1 MKIKN
6 ETDYKKAF
14 QVFEA
19 LTAEMADSPAKQVEA
34 RLVAEAIQ
42 AYEQEFVL
50 FPRPSTLSGMIELKM
65 YEMKLKQKD
74 LAELLEVEA
83 SRVSEILNGKRKITL
98 DLAKKLHKKLG
109 IDGNFILEVA

>member
-1 MKIKN
+1 MKINN

-14 QVFEA
+14 ELFDA
-19 LTAEMADSPAKQVEA
+19 LTAAMAENPQKQAEA

-42 AYEQEFVL
+42 AYEQEFVM

-83 SRVSEILNGKRKITL
+83 SRVSELLNGKRKITL
-98 DLAKKLHKKLG
+98 DLAKKLHERLG

>member
-1 MKIKN
+1 MKITNESEYKN
-6 ETDYKKAF
+6 AF
-14 QVFEA
+14 HVFDKIA
-19 LTAEMADSPAKQVEA
+19 SEMVDNPVKQAEA
-34 RLVAEAIQ
+34 RSVAEAIQ
-42 AYEQEFVL
+42 AYEQAFVM

-98 DLAKKLHKKLG
+98 ELAKKLHEKLG
-109 IDGNFILEVA
+109 IDGNFILEAA